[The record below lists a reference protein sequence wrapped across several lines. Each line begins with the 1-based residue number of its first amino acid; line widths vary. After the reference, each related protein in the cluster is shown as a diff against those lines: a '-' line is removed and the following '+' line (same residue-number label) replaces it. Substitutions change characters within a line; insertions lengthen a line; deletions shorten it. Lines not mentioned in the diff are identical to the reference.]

1 MYLFQLRKS
10 WKTKWALEE
19 TRSGST
25 GLEGN
30 FVGWWVC
37 FIPRSTEPHQ
47 VGPPAPCLCLVLSC
61 SLTALSP
68 ANMSL
73 TYGHHMVLLRRSEG
87 LWNSLWRLES
97 VLLRPLVLPLSLD
110 WERSLSLVHFLSKL
124 TKESSEVPGAG
135 SWSSPKGP
143 PQGLPGS
150 LIIGLLGG
158 ASEIQKDLFCN

>member
-1 MYLFQLRKS
+1 
-10 WKTKWALEE
+10 
-19 TRSGST
+19 
-25 GLEGN
+25 
-30 FVGWWVC
+30 
-37 FIPRSTEPHQ
+37 
-47 VGPPAPCLCLVLSC
+47 
-61 SLTALSP
+61 
-68 ANMSL
+68 MSL

-97 VLLRPLVLPLSLD
+97 VLLRPLVLPLSLN

-150 LIIGLLGG
+150 LIIGLLGWRFWDTEESVLELRRKEEDRLQSKSFNHSAKQLHYCEFWNELAVG
-158 ASEIQKDLFCN
+158 EQEWPLPVCRFSLISGKWGK